1 MAKRLSQYSFPSSI
15 YTKADI
21 DVNVTIVAKH
31 DYMDILIPVQFTQ
44 SIHCCINPNVA
55 KHDYVNNRIQD

>member
-1 MAKRLSQYSFPSSI
+1 MTISTFFSKFNLH
-15 YTKADI
+15 KADI

-55 KHDYVNNRIQD
+55 KHDYVNNLIQD